1 MSQHHV
7 TIEIANRRL
16 KVTCP
21 KGQETALLLA
31 ADEVN
36 KRIIKD
42 EKKSAAT
49 KTPEQVMLMTAL
61 NLANDLLNN
70 QQLLITERQS
80 MQSKIDLLQ
89 ATIEQALNTDNA
101 NANANNNVKKA

>member
-31 ADEVN
+31 AEEVN
-36 KRIIKD
+36 NRLVND
-42 EKKSAAT
+42 NKKSNST
-49 KTPEQVMLMTAL
+49 KTPEQMMLMTAL
-61 NLANDLLNN
+61 NLADDLLSN
-70 QQLLITERQS
+70 QRILAQEREA

-89 ATIEQALNTDNA
+89 ATIEQAVNA
-101 NANANNNVKKA
+101 DKPKQA